1 MPAKLNKAA
10 SFTIVIVAYVVAFA
24 VSALILMYSGITNP
38 IVNMAV
44 ADGAATLV
52 IFIFSLALRNS
63 SMYDP
68 YWSVYPVFIAFWWV
82 AEFGEAGNAIRNI
95 LATALVLAWGVR
107 LTYNWARGW
116 PGMVHEDW
124 RYTKLSED
132 TGPMYWI
139 VSFLGIHLFPTVLV
153 FLGCIPLYYIYQDP
167 SSIGMIDILAAFVT
181 AGAILIEAVA
191 DNQLRVFRL
200 SRTEGSPKIMNT
212 GLWAWSRHPNYF
224 GEIMFWVGIF
234 LFALPVFLSG
244 EYWIIAGMAS
254 MILLFVFISIP
265 MMEKREIRKEGYDL
279 YKKQVSFLIPLPPKK
294 GT

>member
-10 SFTIVIVAYVVAFA
+10 SVTIVIVSYVVAFA

-82 AEFGEAGNAIRNI
+82 AEFGEGGNAIRNI

-224 GEIMFWVGIF
+224 GEIIFWVGIF